1 MFTVCEALSGFILLS
16 GVSKWFGASHLSPLQ
31 RSLFLCFI
39 LFTACQPAQPAARQP
54 LPTVVRLPSAYLIE
68 DAETIGLNYLDAWHA
83 GDLESMYALTSAA
96 SQESTPYAQ
105 FESLY
110 RGAEVEMTFVSV
122 STQPTISTRETDEV
136 VNLLY
141 DAHFTTRLMGEFT
154 DTGRSLRLVVDPT
167 VGAWRVAWTPADIF
181 AEMVGGARLRFDPII
196 PNRANIYARDRVTTL
211 ADQEGRVALVR
222 VTRQDIPDY
231 PGCLALLSQVLNR
244 PIDDVQARL
253 EARPPNW
260 LMDVGVIEAQ
270 RYLESEPALRATCAA
285 DFGEQPARRYNND
298 ARMPHIL
305 GYVGYPDPG
314 AVEAVERAGFPQ
326 DAILGRSGVE
336 ASWDEVLRGQPGGR
350 LLIVTPDGAVVR
362 ELARIT
368 AQPGQSVYLTIDSAL
383 QVRTAQILADAYTQA
398 KDTWAQR
405 SRGAAVVVLDVN
417 TGEILAM
424 VSYPTFDNNAYT
436 PFPTMGRDNA
446 QQIILANTDD
456 PRRPELNRATQGT
469 YPLGSVMKTV
479 TDYAALNAGIYGPDY
494 RFVCTGL
501 WSRDIP
507 RTDWLAGGHG
517 TVTPATALT
526 QSCNPYFYE
535 SGYLL
540 DQADP
545 WLLPNYAGFVGF
557 GAVTGM
563 EDLPEETGNIQTPDW
578 KRVTFGIDWSFSD
591 AVNLAIGQGELLVTP
606 LQVVRWFGALA
617 NGGTLY
623 RPQIVREVGLLG
635 DTLQA
640 VAQPDAMAQLDF
652 QPEVLETLQQG
663 LCDVTSTSFGTAEF
677 VFRDS
682 PLQLLGVCGKTGTA
696 QAGGDGTLP
705 PFAWFAAY
713 APMDSPQIAV
723 VVVVENAGEG
733 SGVAAPIARQVL
745 EAYFFPEG

>member
-1 MFTVCEALSGFILLS
+1 MLA
-16 GVSKWFGASHLSPLQ
+16 
-31 RSLFLCFI
+31 
-39 LFTACQPAQPAARQP
+39 ACQPAAPAMQQP
-54 LPTVVRLPSAYLIE
+54 LPTIVRLPSAYLIE
-68 DAETIGLNYLDAWHA
+68 DAERVALNFLDDWRAN
-83 GDLESMYALTSAA
+83 DLEAMYALISRP
-96 SQESTPYAQ
+96 SQEATPFAE
-105 FESLY
+105 FEALY
-110 RGAEVEMTFVSV
+110 RATEAEMTFVSV
-122 STQPTISTRETDEV
+122 DTMPTISTREADEV
-136 VNLLY
+136 VVLSY
-141 DAHFTTRLMGEFT
+141 DATFITRLMGNFT
-154 DTGRSLRLVVDPT
+154 DAGRELRLVVDPA
-167 VGAWRVAWTPADIF
+167 VDGWRVAWTPADIF

-211 ADQEGRVALVR
+211 ADQEGRVAIVR
-222 VTRQDIPDY
+222 VIRQDIPDY

-244 PIDDVQARL
+244 PVEEVQSRL

-270 RYLESEPALRATCAA
+270 RYIDTEASLRATCAA
-285 DFGEQPARRYNND
+285 EFGEQPARRYNND

-305 GYVGYPDPG
+305 GYVGYPDPD
-314 AVEAVERAGFPQ
+314 AVEAVENAGFPQ
-326 DAILGRSGVE
+326 DSILGRSGIE

-350 LLIVTPDGAVVR
+350 LLIVTPDGEVVR

-368 AQPGQSVYLTIDSAL
+368 AQPGQGVYLTIDSDL
-383 QVRTAQILADAYTQA
+383 QVRVAQILADAYTQA

-405 SRGAAVVVLDVN
+405 SRGAAVVVMDVN

-436 PFPTMGRDNA
+436 PFPTMGRDAA
-446 QQIILANTDD
+446 QQIILANTED

-479 TDYAALNAGIYGPDY
+479 TDYAALNSGVYGPDY

-517 TVTPATALT
+517 TVSPASALT

-540 DQADP
+540 DQRDP
-545 WLLPNYAGFVGF
+545 WLLPTYAETVGF
-557 GAVTGM
+557 GAPTGM
-563 EDLPEETGNIQTPDW
+563 LDLPEESGNIQTPDW

-591 AVNLAIGQGELLVTP
+591 AVNLAIGQGEMLVTP
-606 LQVVRWFGALA
+606 IQVVRWFGALA
-617 NGGTLY
+617 NRGTLY
-623 RPQIVREVGLLG
+623 RPQMVREIGLLG
-635 DTLQA
+635 DTLQP
-640 VAQPDAMAQLDF
+640 VAEPDVMVQLDF

-663 LCDVTSTSFGTAEF
+663 LCDVTSASFGTAEF
-677 VFRDS
+677 VFRNS

-713 APMDSPQIAV
+713 APMDAPQIAV
-723 VVVVENAGEG
+723 VVMVENAGEG

-745 EAYFFPEG
+745 EAYFFRED